1 MIKIHYIHIWNY
13 QIANKIKIRKMEK
26 DSSSLGTHNIDQH
39 FRKCSFAPTVSFSVN
54 IWKKISCFQNENILE
69 MFSGF
74 PCSRLWVAIPQW
86 WGYVLIS
93 EWLEDLEIVENH
105 SYTQRCH
112 HVTRSYNLSDHH
124 HPHSSLLL
132 SAWLRLILVCRFSLC
147 LLWETHK
154 AWA

>member
-1 MIKIHYIHIWNY
+1 MWRNKREKWRMNMVKIHYIHIWNS

-26 DSSSLGTHNIDQH
+26 DSSSPGTHNIDQH
-39 FRKCSFAPTVSFSVN
+39 FRKCSFAPTVSFSV
-54 IWKKISCFQNENILE
+54 IFWKCLQA
-69 MFSGF
+69 
-74 PCSRLWVAIPQW
+74 LWAAIPQW
-86 WGYVLIS
+86 WGYVLIN

-124 HPHSSLLL
+124 HPHGSLLL

-147 LLWETHK
+147 LSWETHK